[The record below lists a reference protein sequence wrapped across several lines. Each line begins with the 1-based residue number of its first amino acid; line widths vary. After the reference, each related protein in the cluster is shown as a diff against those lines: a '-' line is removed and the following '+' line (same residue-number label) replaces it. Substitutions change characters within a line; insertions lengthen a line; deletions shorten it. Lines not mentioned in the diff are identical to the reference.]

1 MRLEGERR
9 RNFRIPVR
17 LPVRHRI
24 AGRDFEDSIALD
36 IHQNGTFILSEEL
49 PDVGTAINL
58 NFTIP
63 ETDQLVRVKGDVRW
77 VIDRQPNR
85 ESGMGVKFEKPV
97 SFVMPVEL
105 ISQYMDNNLAAFI
118 DYARHPFY
126 PEIQQLK
133 NLNNYIINSVN
144 NGLIIL
150 DEEFVIRNYN
160 PKQCAAF
167 IPEKQK
173 VIGRPVWEVNK
184 LFNLRYQ
191 EKTFKDILQEVL
203 GGKGYRIK
211 NVSYEPPLKENNF
224 KDKSDAYYLD
234 LELRPIIEASGAI
247 SGIIILIQDV
257 SEERQWASREKALE
271 SILLEQSRHSSVGL
285 IINGLMN
292 NMVNPLSSIQGRL
305 ELLNLEMQASKSNLA
320 GFSYSDPVMNKLD
333 KYMED
338 LRMIGHNVR
347 ILSDL
352 CRNFMVRIKKEQDTM
367 PRLLNL
373 NDIIMDE
380 IMFLETNQKFRY
392 EINKKLAL
400 AKDLPFIWGT
410 YNDFSQLIFNLLD
423 YCIKAMGLS
432 DKKELFVS
440 TGFENNMICL
450 EIRHSGTT
458 SKQVPQSN
466 FLLCLLNLLKKKYN
480 FDLSVQEQF
489 GHTIFYLG
497 IPVSE
502 N

>member
-1 MRLEGERR
+1 MHLDGERR
-9 RNFRIPVR
+9 RHFRIPLR
-17 LPVRHRI
+17 LPVRHRV

-36 IHQNGTFILSEEL
+36 IHQNGVFILSEEL

-77 VIDRQPNR
+77 VIDRQPNH

-97 SFVMPVEL
+97 SFVMPIKLV
-105 ISQYMDNNLAAFI
+105 SQYMDNNLAAFV

-133 NLNNYIINSVN
+133 NLNNHVINSVN
-144 NGLIIL
+144 NGVIIL

-173 VIGRPVWEVNK
+173 VIGRPIWEVNK

-203 GGKGYRIK
+203 GGKSYRIK
-211 NVSYEPPLKENNF
+211 NVSYEPPLKESNNN
-224 KDKSDAYYLD
+224 YLD
-234 LELRPIIEASGAI
+234 LELRSVIEASGAV
-247 SGIIILIQDV
+247 SGIIIVIQDV
-257 SEERQWASREKALE
+257 SKERQWSLREKELE
-271 SILLEQSRHSSVGL
+271 SLLIEQSRHSSVGL
-285 IINGLMN
+285 IIKGLLN

-305 ELLNLEMQASKSNLA
+305 ELLNLEMQAGKNNLA
-320 GFSYSDPVMNKLD
+320 DSSHSAQGIDKLD
-333 KYMED
+333 KYIEG
-338 LRMIGHNVR
+338 LRMIGHNVQ

-352 CRNFMVRIKKEQDTM
+352 CRNFMTRIKKEQDTM

-373 NDIIMDE
+373 NDIIMNE
-380 IMFLETNQKFRY
+380 IMFLEANQKFRY

-400 AKDLPFIWGT
+400 AKDLPFIWGA
-410 YNDFSQLIFNLLD
+410 YIDFSQLIFNLLD
-423 YCIKAMGLS
+423 YCIKAMNLS
-432 DKKELFVS
+432 DKKELFIS

-450 EIRHSGTT
+450 DIRHSGTA
-458 SKQVPQSN
+458 SMQAPQNN
-466 FLLCLLNLLKKKYN
+466 FLLCLLNLLRKKYN
-480 FDLSVQEQF
+480 FDLSVQEQYSN
-489 GHTIFYLG
+489 TIFSLR

>member
-1 MRLEGERR
+1 MHLDGERR
-9 RNFRIPVR
+9 KNFRIPVR
-17 LPVRHRI
+17 LPVRHRV

-36 IHQNGTFILSEEL
+36 IHQNGAFILSEEL

-63 ETDQLVRVKGDVRW
+63 ETEQLVRVKGDVRW
-77 VIDRQPNR
+77 IIDRQPEH

-97 SFVMPVEL
+97 SFVIPIEL

-126 PEIQQLK
+126 PEIQRLK
-133 NLNNYIINSVN
+133 NLNNHVINSVN
-144 NGLIIL
+144 NGVIIL

-173 VIGRPVWEVNK
+173 VIGRPIWEVNN

-191 EKTFKDILQEVL
+191 EKTFKNILQEVL
-203 GGKGYRIK
+203 GGKSYRIK
-211 NVSYEPPLKENNF
+211 NVSYEPSLKEDNLKEKSNN
-224 KDKSDAYYLD
+224 YYLD
-234 LELRPIIEASGAI
+234 LELRPVIEASGAV
-247 SGIIILIQDV
+247 SGIIIVIQDV
-257 SEERQWASREKALE
+257 SKERQWALREKELE
-271 SILLEQSRHSSVGL
+271 SVLIEQSRHSSVGL
-285 IINGLMN
+285 IINGLLN

-305 ELLNLEMQASKSNLA
+305 ELLNLEMQAGKNNLA
-320 GFSYSDPVMNKLD
+320 NSSHSATGIDKLD
-333 KYMED
+333 KYIEG
-338 LRMIGHNVR
+338 LRMIGHNVQT
-347 ILSDL
+347 LSDL
-352 CRNFMVRIKKEQDTM
+352 CRNFMARIKKEQDTM

-373 NDIIMDE
+373 NDIIMNE
-380 IMFLETNQKFRY
+380 IMFLETNLKFRY

-400 AKDLPFIWGT
+400 AKDLPFILGA
-410 YNDFSQLIFNLLD
+410 YVDFSQLIFNLLD
-423 YCIKAMGLS
+423 YCIKAMNLS
-432 DKKELFVS
+432 DKKELFIS

-450 EIRHSGTT
+450 EIRHSGTVP
-458 SKQVPQSN
+458 KQAPQNN
-466 FLLCLLNLLKKKYN
+466 FLLCLLNLLRKKYN
-480 FDLSVQEQF
+480 FDLSVQEQ
-489 GHTIFYLG
+489 HSNTIFSLR

>member
-9 RNFRIPVR
+9 KNFRIPVR
-17 LPVRHRI
+17 LPVRHRV

-36 IHQNGTFILSEEL
+36 IHQNGAFILSEDL
-49 PDVGTAINL
+49 PDVGTAMNL

-77 VIDRQPNR
+77 IIDRQPER

-97 SFVMPVEL
+97 SFVIPIEL

-126 PEIQQLK
+126 PEIQRLK
-133 NLNNYIINSVN
+133 NLNNHVINLVN
-144 NGLIIL
+144 DGVIIL

-167 IPEKQK
+167 ISEKQK
-173 VIGRPVWEVNK
+173 VIGRPIWEVNN

-191 EKTFKDILQEVL
+191 EQTFKDILQEVL
-203 GGKGYRIK
+203 GGKSYRIK
-211 NVSYEPPLKENNF
+211 NVSYEPSLKEDNS
-224 KDKSDAYYLD
+224 KDKSNNYYLD
-234 LELRPIIEASGAI
+234 LELRPVIEASGAI
-247 SGIIILIQDV
+247 SGIIIVIQDV
-257 SEERQWASREKALE
+257 SKERQWALREKELE
-271 SILLEQSRHSSVGL
+271 LILVEQSRYSSIGL
-285 IINGLMN
+285 IINGLLT

-305 ELLNLEMQASKSNLA
+305 ELLNLEMQASKNNLA
-320 GFSYSDPVMNKLD
+320 DSSHSAPGINKLD
-333 KYMED
+333 KYIED

-347 ILSDL
+347 TLSDL
-352 CRNFMVRIKKEQDTM
+352 CRNSMTRIKKEQDTM

-373 NDIIMDE
+373 NDIIMNE
-380 IMFLETNQKFRY
+380 IMFLETNLKFRY

-400 AKDLPFIWGT
+400 DKDLPFIWGA
-410 YNDFSQLIFNLLD
+410 YVDFSQLIFNLLD
-423 YCIKAMGLS
+423 YCIKAMNLS
-432 DKKELFVS
+432 DKKELFIS
-440 TGFENNMICL
+440 TGFENNMIYL
-450 EIRHSGTT
+450 EIRHSGTA
-458 SKQVPQSN
+458 SKQIPQN
-466 FLLCLLNLLKKKYN
+466 KFLLCLLNLLRKKYN
-480 FDLSVQEQF
+480 FDLSVQEQYSN
-489 GHTIFYLG
+489 TIFSLR

>member
-9 RNFRIPVR
+9 RKFRIPVQ
-17 LPVRHRI
+17 LPVRHRV

-63 ETDQLVRVKGDVRW
+63 ETDQLVRVKGDVCW
-77 VIDRQPNR
+77 IIDRQPNH

-97 SFVMPVEL
+97 SFVIPIKL

-126 PEIQQLK
+126 PEFQRLR
-133 NLNNYIINSVN
+133 NLNNHVINSVN
-144 NGLIIL
+144 NGVIIL

-160 PKQCAAF
+160 PKQCAVF

-173 VIGRPVWEVNK
+173 VIGRPIWEVNN
-184 LFNLRYQ
+184 LFSLRYQ

-203 GGKGYRIK
+203 GGKSYKIK
-211 NVSYEPPLKENNF
+211 NVSYEPYVKENNL
-224 KDKSDAYYLD
+224 KDKSNNYYLD
-234 LELRPIIEASGAI
+234 LELRPVIEASGAI
-247 SGIIILIQDV
+247 SSIIIVIRDV
-257 SEERQWASREKALE
+257 SKERQWALREEELE
-271 SILLEQSRHSSVGL
+271 SVLIEQSRHSSAGL
-285 IINGLMN
+285 IINGLLT

-305 ELLNLEMQASKSNLA
+305 ELLNLEMQAGKNNLA
-320 GFSYSDPVMNKLD
+320 DSSHSAPWINKLD
-333 KYMED
+333 KYIED

-347 ILSDL
+347 TLSDL
-352 CRNFMVRIKKEQDTM
+352 CRNFMARIKKEQDTM
-367 PRLLNL
+367 PRLINL
-373 NDIIMDE
+373 NDIIMNE
-380 IMFLETNQKFRY
+380 IMFLETNLKFRY
-392 EINKKLAL
+392 EIDKKLAL
-400 AKDLPFIWGT
+400 AKDLPFIWGA
-410 YNDFSQLIFNLLD
+410 YVDFSQIIFNLLD
-423 YCIKAMGLS
+423 YCIKAMNLS
-432 DKKELFVS
+432 DKKELLIS

-450 EIRHSGTT
+450 EIRHSGTA
-458 SKQVPQSN
+458 SKQIPQNN
-466 FLLCLLNLLKKKYN
+466 FLLCLLNLLRKKYN
-480 FDLSVQEQF
+480 FDLSVQEQH
-489 GHTIFYLG
+489 GNTIFSLR